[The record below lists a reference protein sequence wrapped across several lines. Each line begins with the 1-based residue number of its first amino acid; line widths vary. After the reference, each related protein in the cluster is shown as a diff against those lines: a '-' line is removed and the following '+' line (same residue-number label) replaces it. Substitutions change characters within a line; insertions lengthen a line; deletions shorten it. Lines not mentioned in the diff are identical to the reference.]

1 MSERT
6 KLVVRHL
13 PPSLPEE
20 VFWKTLSRW
29 LEPIPREDGT
39 LDPPRCTAT
48 FKSYVPGKTRRN
60 KTKVEIPS
68 RAYIQFATPDQVV
81 EFHQGYASQAFR
93 DSHGNVTFPKVE
105 FAPYQKVAGPPKK
118 IDSRIGTID
127 TDHDYQAFLA
137 RLNAPVPE
145 PNTNPDK
152 PDEAP
157 EKVER
162 PEITPLIEHLRNAR
176 QAAQE
181 AALTAKQQRQAA
193 TSAKS
198 TSGRSF
204 AGPPQIMKRVA
215 TNNESN
221 QPTGVSSR
229 KSGDPASHDPPPH
242 KIDSAPS
249 TSKGVKQTGKSS
261 STAAA
266 STGQTTSA
274 GSNTKSRPNKP
285 PKSKRAGR
293 GADDQSSHPPATDSQ
308 GKSSA
313 STQQPKMILQPP
325 KPSDSNSEKQTSTT
339 PKNPT
344 QSPAKSG
351 KKQGSSLAE
360 QGQGSQNG
368 PTKPPNSTRE
378 GPGGS
383 KKSGRGGGAAGRGG
397 KGGKTTTGPGNP
409 TSQATQPSSSSS
421 SAPVATAATQKPK
434 NHEPAKTEPNSSE
447 TAAARRRLGNALAG
461 ITSKPDHP
469 STRKKQNSKTA
480 PPSSSNPPPAD

>member
-145 PNTNPDK
+145 PSTNPDK

-274 GSNTKSRPNKP
+274 
-285 PKSKRAGR
+285 
-293 GADDQSSHPPATDSQ
+293 
-308 GKSSA
+308 
-313 STQQPKMILQPP
+313 
-325 KPSDSNSEKQTSTT
+325 
-339 PKNPT
+339 
-344 QSPAKSG
+344 
-351 KKQGSSLAE
+351 
-360 QGQGSQNG
+360 
-368 PTKPPNSTRE
+368 
-378 GPGGS
+378 
-383 KKSGRGGGAAGRGG
+383 
-397 KGGKTTTGPGNP
+397 
-409 TSQATQPSSSSS
+409 
-421 SAPVATAATQKPK
+421 
-434 NHEPAKTEPNSSE
+434 
-447 TAAARRRLGNALAG
+447 
-461 ITSKPDHP
+461 
-469 STRKKQNSKTA
+469 
-480 PPSSSNPPPAD
+480 